1 MLSPFFFRAFA
12 HPCLL
17 KTIRVDAMEDFKTAP
32 LTVDPGEVLYQC
44 YGTLWY
50 PNGSLW

>member
-1 MLSPFFFRAFA
+1 
-12 HPCLL
+12 
-17 KTIRVDAMEDFKTAP
+17 MEDFKTAP